1 MEKKKLSEVF
11 NRVPSHNRTGRIED
25 IQRAVKE
32 KINYQTDVVKPM
44 LLKPP
49 KPRVVC
55 EPLPMLTV
63 TSSRF
68 PCRTPRAL
76 KTSIAAARAEDK
88 GASAASAGGG
98 RTSFYQGK
106 KKSLAW
112 ARTDRLQLP
121 QVRKLPARLA
131 NRLLTKKVVVKRTQ
145 MGKARLA
152 GRREEGERKTR
163 SPRWFRERAG
173 L

>member
-98 RTSFYQGK
+98 
-106 KKSLAW
+106 
-112 ARTDRLQLP
+112 TD
-121 QVRKLPARLA
+121 
-131 NRLLTKKVVVKRTQ
+131 VVLSGQKEKPR
-145 MGKARLA
+145 MGADRQATIAPSAQTPSKAC
-152 GRREEGERKTR
+152 E
-163 SPRWFRERAG
+163 
-173 L
+173 